1 MAARFLVADDAL
13 QPVGADAQDPRA
25 PERDTQHPSGRR
37 CRMRGR
43 LPGAPGPG
51 TVFPREAALALGTAG
66 PDADPAAWTLLLQ
79 PPAADARWV
88 TETGHVVARRP
99 QLSVLWRGPEAAERQ
114 GLCRRPGCYLIR
126 VDGHIA
132 AHGHA
137 GDLDRLEAELGLQLI
152 PGAR

>member
-1 MAARFLVADDAL
+1 
-13 QPVGADAQDPRA
+13 
-25 PERDTQHPSGRR
+25 
-37 CRMRGR
+37 MRGR